1 MEVHH
6 HPNAEKKNFKEYM
19 LEFLMIFLA
28 VTMGFFAESLRENM
42 ADREKEKEYIQSLV
56 QNLKDDTST
65 MNNVVA
71 ENTMK
76 LEKLKEVMSFSLKN
90 LSDPAIRKLFYR
102 TCNFIGYYAVFKS
115 NDATML
121 QLKNSGG
128 LRLIKRKNVA
138 DSISFYD
145 YNVKIIY
152 AAEVFY
158 SNTTD
163 YAIKADREVLDHST
177 TYDSSYFKNDSLTDK
192 PLPFINNDPQKIK
205 MLFNMVDFEIGA
217 TKLYVSN
224 IQRRL
229 PFATRLIAFLTNEYD
244 IKGE

>member
-6 HPNAEKKNFKEYM
+6 HPNVEKKSFKEYF

-28 VTMGFFAESLRENM
+28 VTMGFFAESLRENIT
-42 ADREKEKEYIQSLV
+42 DREKEKEYIESFV
-56 QNLKDDTST
+56 QNLKDDTT
-65 MNNVVA
+65 AMTNVLS
-71 ENTMK
+71 ENKMK
-76 LEKLKEVMSFSLKN
+76 IEKLQGLMSFSFKN
-90 LSDPAIRKLFYR
+90 LNDPIIRKRFYR
-102 TCNFIGYYAVFKS
+102 SCNFIGYYSVFKS

-128 LRLIKRKNVA
+128 LRLIKRKNIA

-145 YNVKIIY
+145 NAVKIIY

-163 YAIKADREVLDHST
+163 YAIKADREVLDYST

-192 PLPFINNDPQKIK
+192 PLPFISNDSQKIK

-217 TKLYVSN
+217 TENYVKN
-224 IQRRL
+224 IERRL
-229 PFATRLIAFLTNEYD
+229 PFAIRLIGF
-244 IKGE
+244 